1 MNPSEDDVRAGIA
14 WIKSLTLLH
23 EDTVIR
29 PAAMSYVKPSEYRR
43 WVELRLDDVLAL
55 LDAGRKD
62 RERVDWLEHQSEYGR
77 VALDTNNP
85 EFDNSE
91 PKYTVYASAK
101 GGRKFGDTLRA
112 AIDQAR
118 GA

>member
-1 MNPSEDDVRAGIA
+1 MNPSEEEVREALVFLASSEEMWAGE
-14 WIKSLTLLH
+14 LT
-23 EDTVIR
+23 
-29 PAAMSYVKPSEYRR
+29 AA
-43 WVELRLDDVLAL
+43 LAL

>member
-1 MNPSEDDVRAGIA
+1 MNPSEEEVRA
-14 WIKSLTLLH
+14 WLEYYVQEHQLTRQLTTRL
-23 EDTVIR
+23 
-29 PAAMSYVKPSEYRR
+29 AASA
-43 WVELRLDDVLAL
+43 LAL

>member
-1 MNPSEDDVRAGIA
+1 MTQPSEEQVRAWLKQSADEFVMFAQVSRGHG
-14 WIKSLTLLH
+14 L
-23 EDTVIR
+23 EDDARRYEGTEHLYR
-29 PAAMSYVKPSEYRR
+29 AA
-43 WVELRLDDVLAL
+43 LAL

-62 RERVDWLEHQSEYGR
+62 RERLDWLEHQSEYGR

-118 GA
+118 DA

>member
-62 RERVDWLEHQSEYGR
+62 RERLVGVQEKIGKL
-77 VALDTNNP
+77 
-85 EFDNSE
+85 
-91 PKYTVYASAK
+91 PKYSPR
-101 GGRKFGDTLRA
+101 GGVEYFDCDDVLAVLGN
-112 AIDQAR
+112 

>member
-1 MNPSEDDVRAGIA
+1 MTQPSEEEVRAG
-14 WIKSLTLLH
+14 LVTLAH
-23 EDTVIR
+23 TH
-29 PAAMSYVKPSEYRR
+29 PALGMLA
-43 WVELRLDDVLAL
+43 VEALRL

-62 RERVDWLEHQSEYGR
+62 RERLDWLEHQSEYGR

>member
-1 MNPSEDDVRAGIA
+1 MNPSEEEVRQALSFLA
-14 WIKSLTLLH
+14 SSDPMWA
-23 EDTVIR
+23 E
-29 PAAMSYVKPSEYRR
+29 
-43 WVELRLDDVLAL
+43 ELRAALAL

>member
-55 LDAGRKD
+55 LDAARKD
-62 RERVDWLEHQSEYGR
+62 RELLAGVQRVEMDMREDGER
-77 VALDTNNP
+77 VCWDGVAGTFCFSDGTCHAESIAAMGLDIMRRDP
-85 EFDNSE
+85 
-91 PKYTVYASAK
+91 
-101 GGRKFGDTLRA
+101 
-112 AIDQAR
+112 
-118 GA
+118 